1 MIIPGSYRVTTTMR
15 SGVHSR
21 NLLCTETRRS
31 PCCWAMTS
39 VQGTSSRCTK
49 ARRGP
54 SGVARCSSTSP
65 ERRRSRWNVFS
76 FPWEHG
82 GLVELEGRVAVV
94 TGAGSGIGRATALAF
109 ARAGTAVVAADIDEP
124 AAVETVGLVHDTGGQ
139 ATSVRTDVTE
149 PRSLEAMFA
158 AAEADHGGV
167 DIVFNNAGLVSGEP
181 LWPDITPETLLRVMG
196 VNLGGVVVGT
206 RLAVP
211 VLRRRGGGAI
221 VNTASMA
228 ALFPLTAD
236 PIYSATKAGVA
247 MFTRACAPL
256 AEEGIR
262 VNAVL
267 PSLID
272 TALLSKSGDGDRW
285 ADWAYAARDTLG
297 ILPPSAVAEV
307 VLDLCRDDTAVARE
321 QIVGEL

>member
-1 MIIPGSYRVTTTMR
+1 M
-15 SGVHSR
+15 
-21 NLLCTETRRS
+21 
-31 PCCWAMTS
+31 
-39 VQGTSSRCTK
+39 
-49 ARRGP
+49 
-54 SGVARCSSTSP
+54 
-65 ERRRSRWNVFS
+65 
-76 FPWEHG
+76 
-82 GLVELEGRVAVV
+82 ELAGKVAVV

-109 ARAGTAVVAADIDEP
+109 ARAGTTVLAADIDE
-124 AAVETVGLVHDTGGQ
+124 ATANETVGLIHDAGG
-139 ATSVRTDVTE
+139 AGSSTRTDVTE

-158 AAEADHGGV
+158 AAEDAYGGV

-181 LWPDITPETLLRVMG
+181 LWPDITPETLLRVMN

-228 ALFPLTAD
+228 ALFPLTPD

-267 PSLID
+267 PGLVD
-272 TALLSKSGDGDRW
+272 TPLLPKSGDGQRW
-285 ADWAYAARDTLG
+285 ADWATAAE
-297 ILPPSAVAEV
+297 AVMGLLSPDDVAAA
-307 VLDLCRDDTAVARE
+307 VLDLVQDDDAVAQERV
-321 QIVGEL
+321 VGGLPADPEGT